1 MQHSPDRTLNRRMK
15 RSFASF
21 VAVASDGTERS
32 PDCPD
37 PRVRRLCA
45 GWRLVAAMCCIAA
58 GPVHSASDP
67 ATVAVYRAAGTTQC
81 ANTSVDLEALSAP
94 LKAAGIAVRASRC
107 ASDGLMRKMLCG
119 SPDGR
124 LAVFDIP
131 KKDGAAASKLG
142 FSPLSALPDAQE
154 VPCR

>member
-1 MQHSPDRTLNRRMK
+1 MQHSPDRPPNRGMK

-21 VAVASDGTERS
+21 AAVASGGVERS
-32 PDCPD
+32 PACSD
-37 PRVRRLCA
+37 PRVRRLPTR
-45 GWRLVAAMCCIAA
+45 WRLLAVMCCVAA
-58 GPVHSASDP
+58 GPAHSASDP
-67 ATVAVYRAAGTTQC
+67 ASVAVYRAAGTTQC

-94 LKAAGIAVRASRC
+94 LKAAGIEVRASRC

-142 FSPLSALPDAQE
+142 YAPMGALPDAQE